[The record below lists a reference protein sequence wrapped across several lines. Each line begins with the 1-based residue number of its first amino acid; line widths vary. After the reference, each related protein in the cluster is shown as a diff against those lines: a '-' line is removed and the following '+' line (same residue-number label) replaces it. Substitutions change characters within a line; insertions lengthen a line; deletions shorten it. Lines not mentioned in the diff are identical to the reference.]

1 MSAFTPDQFAALHK
15 TNLTNLAMV
24 SKSTID
30 GFQKLTELN
39 LRTARSA
46 LTEGQENLNAVL
58 AGKDPREAVA
68 VQGNL
73 AQPAAE
79 KAISYARQVCEIAAQ
94 AQAELARA
102 VEEQYEQHHRNMQAF
117 VDTFVKN
124 APAGSEAVSA
134 LLQSTIDAA
143 GNTYR
148 SAQAVSRQMAE
159 IARGNLA
166 AGAGKDSGA
175 KA

>member
-1 MSAFTPDQFAALHK
+1 MH
-15 TNLTNLAMV
+15 
-24 SKSTID
+24 
-30 GFQKLTELN
+30 
-39 LRTARSA
+39 ARCA
-46 LTEGQENLNAVL
+46 
-58 AGKDPREAVA
+58 
-68 VQGNL
+68 
-73 AQPAAE
+73 
-79 KAISYARQVCEIAAQ
+79 EIAAQ

-134 LLQSTIDAA
+134 LLQSTVDAA